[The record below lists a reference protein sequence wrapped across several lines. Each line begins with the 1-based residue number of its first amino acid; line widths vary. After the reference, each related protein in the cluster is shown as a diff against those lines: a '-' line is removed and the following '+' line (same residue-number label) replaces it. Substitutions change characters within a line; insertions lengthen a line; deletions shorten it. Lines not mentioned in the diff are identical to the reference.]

1 MGRSPFFSIKD
12 IYRPSSDTFPEI
24 MALQVGQ
31 KVSIN
36 VESIPSQEFGIHRS
50 ISLYKYI
57 PSTVSSQIEYVVES
71 IDYVPRLSEIGLT
84 AFALRDPRIPS
95 SEHITG
101 WVITSDGY
109 VRETEHFSILYKLS
123 RFHII
128 E

>member
-12 IYRPSSDTFPEI
+12 ISRPSSSTFPGI
-24 MALQVGQ
+24 MELQVGQ
-31 KVSIN
+31 KVSID
-36 VESIPSQEFGIHRS
+36 VESISTFQFGIPRS
-50 ISLYKYI
+50 ISVYEYT
-57 PSTVSSQIEYVVES
+57 PSAISSDIEYLVES
-71 IDYVPRLSEIGLT
+71 TNYAPGLSEIGLH